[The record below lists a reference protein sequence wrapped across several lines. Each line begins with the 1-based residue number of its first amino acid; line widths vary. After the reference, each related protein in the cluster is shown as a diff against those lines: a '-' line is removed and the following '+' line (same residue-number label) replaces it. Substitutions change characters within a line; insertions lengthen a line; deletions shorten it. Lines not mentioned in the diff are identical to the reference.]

1 MEAID
6 RGKGVTESE
15 RYLARL
21 ADATFLD
28 LWSYPN
34 TFNDRQINKAAAGKE
49 LCDLLVVCGDD
60 VIIFSDKSIGWP
72 RGNDVHLCWSRW
84 FRRAVSKS
92 VDQIRGAERWIRE
105 HPDRIFIDVR
115 CMQRLPIDLPPP
127 ERMRVHGIAI
137 ALGAQEACSR
147 YFKDADGSLMVM
159 SDLVGSAHTDPTAK
173 GYSPFMFGDVDPQ
186 GPFVHV
192 FDETALDLV
201 IFEMDTMSDF
211 VSYLV
216 AREVAIR
223 SRLIGWASSEAE
235 MLAAFLL
242 TDLGDGE
249 HGFPTA
255 QSIGGQAGD
264 FVHIA
269 HGQYQLYRASEECRL
284 KTEANEISYVWDRL
298 IQSFSGNLLAGT
310 SVSVAGLVPQISLAE
325 RALRT
330 MALEGRTSRRVLS
343 EAFIG
348 AMQEAERRGR
358 DRFARVVVPAEGGT
372 HDPECGHVFLILAY
386 REPWV
391 KEKGYDYYREG
402 RAATLRAY
410 CEVALY
416 DHRNL
421 KRMLG
426 IAIDASER
434 VTGVEGGSEDL
445 MLVEILEWTP
455 GKEREIERLRKGAEI
470 LVPGR
475 LRRSKI
481 STEEYP
487 PSSRGPNERGNR
499 HERRTARSK
508 AKKRG
513 Q

>member
-6 RGKGVTESE
+6 RGKGITDSE

-34 TFNDRQINKAAAGKE
+34 TFNDRQINKSAAGKE
-49 LCDLLVVCGDD
+49 LCDLLVVCGED

-72 RGNDVHLCWSRW
+72 SGDDVHLCWSRW

-92 VDQIRGAERWIRE
+92 VDQIRGAERWLRA
-105 HPDRIFIDVR
+105 HPDRIFIDAQ
-115 CMQRLPIDLPPP
+115 CEQRLPIDMPAP
-127 ERMRVHGIAI
+127 EHMRVHGIAI
-137 ALGAQEACSR
+137 ALGAQEACSK
-147 YFKDADGSLMVM
+147 YFEDADGSLMVM
-159 SDLVGSAHTDPTAK
+159 SDLIGPAHTDPSVM

-201 IFEMDTMSDF
+201 IFEMDTISDF
-211 VSYLV
+211 VNYLV
-216 AREVAIR
+216 AREAAIR
-223 SRLIGWASSEAE
+223 SRLIRWAPSEAE
-235 MLAAFLL
+235 MLAAYLL

-255 QSIGGQAGD
+255 ESIGGQTGD
-264 FVHIA
+264 SVNIS

-284 KTEANEISYVWDRL
+284 KTEANEISYAWDRL

-310 SVSVAGLVPQISLAE
+310 SVSVAGMVPEISLAE

-330 MALEGRTSRRVLS
+330 MALEDRTSRRVLS
-343 EAFIG
+343 EAFLG
-348 AMQEAERRGR
+348 AFDEAERRGR
-358 DRFARVVVPAEGGT
+358 DRFARVIVPGEGGT
-372 HDPECGHVFLILAY
+372 HDPECGYVFLILAY
-386 REPWV
+386 RELWIRA
-391 KEKGYDYYREG
+391 KGYDYYREG

-416 DHRNL
+416 DHRNF

-426 IAIDASER
+426 IAVDASER
-434 VTGVEGGSEDL
+434 VTGVKGGSEDL
-445 MLVEILEWTP
+445 MLVEILEWTQE
-455 GKEREIERLRKGAEI
+455 KEQEIERLRKGAEI

-481 STEEYP
+481 GSAEYP
-487 PSSRGPNERGNR
+487 PSSSGPNERGNR

-508 AKKRG
+508 ARKKG
-513 Q
+513 L